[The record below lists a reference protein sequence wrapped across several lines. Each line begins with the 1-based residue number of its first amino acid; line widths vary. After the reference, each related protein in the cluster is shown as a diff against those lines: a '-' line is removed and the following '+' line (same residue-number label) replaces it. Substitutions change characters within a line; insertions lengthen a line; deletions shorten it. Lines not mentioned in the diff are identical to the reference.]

1 VLFLGGFFMWH
12 FLSTR
17 LVMGFLTIWV
27 TTIMVTLLIHAV
39 PGDPVQ
45 IMYAQSQGT
54 TPEQIEQVRRSLGLD
69 RPIHIQYLMYME
81 RLFQGDLGV
90 TIRGGQ
96 PVLEVIFQ
104 RLPNTLM
111 LAVTAMFIAILI
123 GVPIGFLAAYREG
136 TVIDIALMVLAIAGI
151 SMPHFWLGLM
161 LLFFFAL
168 ELGWLPVSGNSIMNL
183 ILPALTLGLSNAAI
197 FARLTRSSM
206 IDVMS
211 QDFIQT
217 AYAKGLPKALVLRRH
232 VMRAGLLPVVTMM
245 GLQFAFMMGGAIVVE
260 NIFSWNG
267 VGRMAVEAIFQRD
280 YPIIQGFILTFSVVV
295 VVVAIAIDALYAVL
309 DPRIRRA

>member
-1 VLFLGGFFMWH
+1 MWRFLG
-12 FLSTR
+12 TR
-17 LVMGFLTIWV
+17 IAMGVFTIWV
-27 TTIMVTLLIHAV
+27 TTVLVTLLIHAV

-54 TPEQIEQVRRSLGLD
+54 TPEQIEEVRRSLGLD
-69 RPIHIQYLMYME
+69 RPIPVQYAMFME
-81 RLFQGDLGV
+81 RLVQGDLGN

-96 PVLEVIFQ
+96 PVLDVILQ
-104 RLPNTLM
+104 RLPNTLV
-111 LAVTAMFIAILI
+111 LACAAMFIAILI

-136 TVIDIALMVLAIAGI
+136 TVTDIGLMMIAIAGI

-168 ELGWLPVSGNSIMNL
+168 ELGWLPVSGNGPLNL

-211 QDFIQT
+211 QDYVQT
-217 AYAKGLPKALVLRRH
+217 AFAKGLPKALVLRRH
-232 VMRAGLLPVVTMM
+232 VLRAGLLPVVTMM

-295 VVVAIAIDALYAVL
+295 VFVAIAIDALYAVL

>member
-1 VLFLGGFFMWH
+1 MWRFLG
-12 FLSTR
+12 TR
-17 LVMGFLTIWV
+17 IAMGALTIWI
-27 TTIMVTLLIHAV
+27 TTILVTLLIHAV

-54 TPEQIEQVRRSLGLD
+54 TPEQIEEVRRSLGLD
-69 RPIHIQYLMYME
+69 RSIPVQYAMFIE
-81 RLFQGDLGV
+81 RLAQGDLGN

-96 PVLEVIFQ
+96 PVLDVILQ
-104 RLPNTLM
+104 RLPNTLL
-111 LAVTAMFIAILI
+111 LACAAMFIAILI
-123 GVPIGFLAAYREG
+123 GVPLGFLAAYREG
-136 TVIDIALMVLAIAGI
+136 TVTDIALMMVAIAGI

-161 LLFFFAL
+161 LLFLFAL
-168 ELGWLPVSGNSIMNL
+168 ELGWLPVSGNGWLNL

-211 QDFIQT
+211 QDYVQT
-217 AYAKGLPKALVLRRH
+217 AFAKGLPKALVLRRH
-232 VMRAGLLPVVTMM
+232 VLRAGLLPVVTMM

-295 VVVAIAIDALYAVL
+295 VFVAIGIDALYAVL
-309 DPRIRRA
+309 DPRIRRS

>member
-1 VLFLGGFFMWH
+1 MWR

-17 LVMGFLTIWV
+17 ILMGALTIWI
-27 TTIMVTLLIHAV
+27 TTILVTLLIHAV

-54 TPEQIEQVRRSLGLD
+54 TPEQIEEVRRSLGLD
-69 RPIHIQYLMYME
+69 RPIPVQYAMFME
-81 RLFQGDLGV
+81 RLAQGDMGN

-96 PVLEVIFQ
+96 PVLDVIMQ
-104 RLPNTLM
+104 RLPNTLV
-111 LAVTAMFIAILI
+111 LACAAMFIAVLI
-123 GVPIGFLAAYREG
+123 GVPIGFLAAYRKG
-136 TVIDIALMVLAIAGI
+136 SLTDVTLMFVAIAGI
-151 SMPHFWLGLM
+151 SMPHFWLGLV
-161 LLFFFAL
+161 LLFFFAV
-168 ELGWLPVSGNSIMNL
+168 ELGWLPVSGNGWLNL
-183 ILPALTLGLSNAAI
+183 VLPALTLGLSNAAI

-206 IDVMS
+206 IDVMN
-211 QDFIQT
+211 QDFVQT
-217 AYAKGLPKALVLRRH
+217 AMAKGLPKALVLRRH
-232 VMRAGLLPVVTMM
+232 VLRAGLLPVVTMM

-295 VVVAIAIDALYAVL
+295 VLVAITIDALYAVL
-309 DPRIRRA
+309 DPRIRRS

>member
-1 VLFLGGFFMWH
+1 MWRFLG
-12 FLSTR
+12 TR
-17 LVMGFLTIWV
+17 IAMGALTIWI
-27 TTIMVTLLIHAV
+27 TTILVTLLIHAV

-54 TPEQIEQVRRSLGLD
+54 TPEQIEEVRRSLGLD
-69 RPIHIQYLMYME
+69 RPIPVQYAMFIE
-81 RLFQGDLGV
+81 RLVQGDLGN

-96 PVLEVIFQ
+96 PVLDVILQ
-104 RLPNTLM
+104 RLPNTLL
-111 LAVTAMFIAILI
+111 LACSAMFVAILI

-136 TVIDIALMVLAIAGI
+136 SLTDIALMMVVIAGI
-151 SMPHFWLGLM
+151 SMPHFWLGLL
-161 LLFFFAL
+161 LLFYFAL
-168 ELGWLPVSGNSIMNL
+168 ELGWLPVSGNGWLNL

-206 IDVMS
+206 IDIMS
-211 QDFIQT
+211 QDYVQT
-217 AYAKGLPKALVLRRH
+217 AFAKGLPKALVLRRH
-232 VMRAGLLPVVTMM
+232 VLRAGLLPVVTMM

-295 VVVAIAIDALYAVL
+295 VVVAIAIDTIYAVL
-309 DPRIRRA
+309 DPRIRRS

>member
-1 VLFLGGFFMWH
+1 MWRFLG
-12 FLSTR
+12 TR
-17 LVMGFLTIWV
+17 IATGALTIWV
-27 TTIMVTLLIHAV
+27 TTVLVTLLIHAV

-54 TPEQIEQVRRSLGLD
+54 TPEQIEEVRRSLGLD
-69 RPIHIQYLMYME
+69 RSLPVQYLMFME
-81 RLFQGDLGV
+81 RLFQGDLGN

-96 PVLEVIFQ
+96 PVLDVILE
-104 RLPNTLM
+104 RLPNTLVLACAAM
-111 LAVTAMFIAILI
+111 LIAILI

-136 TVIDIALMVLAIAGI
+136 SLIDTGLMILAIGGI

-161 LLFFFAL
+161 LLFLFAL
-168 ELGWLPVSGNSIMNL
+168 ELGWLPVSGNGPLNL
-183 ILPALTLGLSNAAI
+183 ILPAMTLGLSNAAI

-206 IDVMS
+206 IDVMQ
-211 QDFIQT
+211 QDFVQT
-217 AYAKGLPKALVLRRH
+217 AYAKGLPKSLVLRRH
-232 VMRAGLLPVVTMM
+232 VLRAGLLPVVTMM

-280 YPIIQGFILTFSVVV
+280 YPVIQGFILTFSIVV
-295 VVVAIAIDALYAVL
+295 VVVAISIDALYAVL
-309 DPRIRRA
+309 DPRIRRS

>member
-1 VLFLGGFFMWH
+1 MLRFIG
-12 FLSTR
+12 TR
-17 LVMGFLTIWV
+17 IAMGALTIWV
-27 TTIMVTLLIHAV
+27 TTVLVTLLIHAV

-69 RPIHIQYLMYME
+69 RSIPVQYLMYVE
-81 RLFQGDLGV
+81 RLLQGDLGN

-96 PVLEVIFQ
+96 PVLEVILQ
-104 RLPNTLM
+104 RLPNTLV
-111 LAVTAMFIAILI
+111 LAVAAMFIAIVI

-136 TVIDIALMVLAIAGI
+136 TIVDIGLMVLAIAGI
-151 SMPHFWLGLM
+151 SMPHFLLCLM

-168 ELGWLPVSGNSIMNL
+168 ELGWLPVSGNDPMNL

-211 QDFIQT
+211 QDFVQT
-217 AYAKGLPKALVLRRH
+217 AFAKGLPKAMVLRRH
-232 VMRAGLLPVVTMM
+232 VLRAGLLPVVTMM

-295 VVVAIAIDALYAVL
+295 VVVAIAVDALYAVI

>member
-1 VLFLGGFFMWH
+1 MWR

-17 LVMGFLTIWV
+17 ILMGALTIWI
-27 TTIMVTLLIHAV
+27 TTILVTLLIHAV

-54 TPEQIEQVRRSLGLD
+54 TPEQIEEVRRSLGLD
-69 RPIHIQYLMYME
+69 RPIPVQYAMFME
-81 RLFQGDLGV
+81 RLVQGDLGN

-96 PVLEVIFQ
+96 PVLDVIMQ
-104 RLPNTLM
+104 RLPNTLV
-111 LAVTAMFIAILI
+111 LACAAMFIAVLI
-123 GVPIGFLAAYREG
+123 GVPIGFLAAYRKG
-136 TVIDIALMVLAIAGI
+136 SLTDITLMIIAIAGI
-151 SMPHFWLGLM
+151 SMPHFWLGLV
-161 LLFFFAL
+161 LLFFFAV
-168 ELGWLPVSGNSIMNL
+168 ELGWLPVSGNGWLNL
-183 ILPALTLGLSNAAI
+183 VLPALTLGLSNAAI

-206 IDVMS
+206 IDVMN
-211 QDFIQT
+211 QDYVQT
-217 AYAKGLPKALVLRRH
+217 ALAKGLPRALVLRRH
-232 VMRAGLLPVVTMM
+232 VLRAGLLPVVTMM

-295 VVVAIAIDALYAVL
+295 VLVAITIDALYAVL
-309 DPRIRRA
+309 DPRIRRS

>member
-1 VLFLGGFFMWH
+1 MWH

-17 LVMGFLTIWV
+17 LAMGFLTIWV

-54 TPEQIEQVRRSLGLD
+54 TPEQIDQVRRSLGLD

>member
-1 VLFLGGFFMWH
+1 MWRFLG
-12 FLSTR
+12 TR
-17 LVMGFLTIWV
+17 IAMGAFTIWI
-27 TTIMVTLLIHAV
+27 TTILVTLLIHAV

-54 TPEQIEQVRRSLGLD
+54 TPEQIEEVRRSLGLD
-69 RPIHIQYLMYME
+69 RPIPVQYVMYME
-81 RLFQGDLGV
+81 RLLQGELGA

-96 PVLEVIFQ
+96 PVLEVILQ
-104 RLPNTLM
+104 RLPNTLL
-111 LAVTAMFIAILI
+111 LAIAAMFIAIVI

-136 TVIDIALMVLAIAGI
+136 TLTDIALMIVAIAGI

-161 LLFFFAL
+161 LLFIFAL
-168 ELGWLPVSGNSIMNL
+168 ELGWLPVSGNGWLNL
-183 ILPALTLGLSNAAI
+183 VLPALTLGLSNAAI

-211 QDFIQT
+211 QDYVQT
-217 AYAKGLPKALVLRRH
+217 AFAKGLPKALVLRRH
-232 VMRAGLLPVVTMM
+232 VLRAGLLPVVTMM

-295 VVVAIAIDALYAVL
+295 VCVAIGIDALYAVL
-309 DPRIRRA
+309 EPRSRRS

>member
-1 VLFLGGFFMWH
+1 MWR

-17 LVMGFLTIWV
+17 ILMGALTIWI
-27 TTIMVTLLIHAV
+27 TTILVTLLIHAV

-54 TPEQIEQVRRSLGLD
+54 TPEQIEEVRRSLGLD
-69 RPIHIQYLMYME
+69 RPMPVQYAMFME
-81 RLFQGDLGV
+81 RLVQGDLGN

-96 PVLEVIFQ
+96 PVLDVIMQ
-104 RLPNTLM
+104 RLPNTLV
-111 LAVTAMFIAILI
+111 LACAAMFIAVLI
-123 GVPIGFLAAYREG
+123 GVPIGFLAAYWKG
-136 TVIDIALMVLAIAGI
+136 SLTDITLMIIAIAGI
-151 SMPHFWLGLM
+151 SMPHFWLGLV
-161 LLFFFAL
+161 LLFFFAV
-168 ELGWLPVSGNSIMNL
+168 ELGWLPVSGNGWLNL
-183 ILPALTLGLSNAAI
+183 VLPALTLGLSNAAI

-206 IDVMS
+206 IDVMN
-211 QDFIQT
+211 QDYVQT
-217 AYAKGLPKALVLRRH
+217 ALAKGLPKALVLRRH
-232 VMRAGLLPVVTMM
+232 VLRAGLLPVVTMM

-295 VVVAIAIDALYAVL
+295 VLVAITIDALYAVL
-309 DPRIRRA
+309 DPRILRS

>member
-1 VLFLGGFFMWH
+1 MWRFLG
-12 FLSTR
+12 TR
-17 LVMGFLTIWV
+17 IAMGALTIWI
-27 TTIMVTLLIHAV
+27 TTILVTLLIHAV

-54 TPEQIEQVRRSLGLD
+54 TPEQIEEVRRSLGLD
-69 RPIHIQYLMYME
+69 RPIPFQYAMFME
-81 RLFQGDLGV
+81 RLLHGDLGH

-96 PVLEVIFQ
+96 PVLEVILQ

-111 LAVTAMFIAILI
+111 LACAAMFIAILL

-136 TVIDIALMVLAIAGI
+136 TLTDIVLMIIAIAGI

-168 ELGWLPVSGNSIMNL
+168 ELGWLPVSGNGPLNL

-211 QDFIQT
+211 QDYVQT
-217 AYAKGLPKALVLRRH
+217 AFAKGLPKALVLRRH
-232 VMRAGLLPVVTMM
+232 VLRAGLLPVVTMM

-295 VVVAIAIDALYAVL
+295 VLVAIAVDALYAVL
-309 DPRIRRA
+309 DPRIRRS